1 MDSTATS
8 LSGASLG
15 GRINAPVNYLVP
27 TGERP
32 YSYQYEPPPGVPL
45 RNGQYAAQTVPMH
58 DGRPLIDSLSLDRH
72 GFELR
77 THASAVSDFRDDDLI
92 RTRYYPEV
100 AQLVKNATGA
110 ARVLVFDHNVRL
122 GATDRPNGIREPVKR
137 VHNDYTEVSAPQ
149 RIRDLM
155 GDEAEALLR
164 HRYVFINVW
173 RPIREPV
180 LTSPLAVCD
189 AQSVAPEDLIASEL
203 RYRDRTGETY
213 AFSYSPRHRWFY
225 FPRMRR
231 NEALFLKCFDSA
243 TDGRARMTA
252 HTAFDDPTVPAD
264 APPRESIEARTIAFF
279 APDHATR

>member
-8 LSGASLG
+8 LIGASLIAQ
-15 GRINAPVNYLVP
+15 INAPMNYLVR

-32 YSYQYEPPPGVPL
+32 HSYQYEPPPGVPL
-45 RNGQYAAQTVPMH
+45 RNGQYVAQTVPVH
-58 DGRPLIDSLSLDRH
+58 DGRALVDTLSLDRH

-77 THASAVSDFRDDDLI
+77 SHASAVTDFRDDDVI
-92 RTRYYPEV
+92 RTHYYPEV
-100 AQLVKNATGA
+100 EQLVKDATGA
-110 ARVLVFDHNVRL
+110 ARVVVFDHNVRL

-137 VHNDYTEVSAPQ
+137 VHNDYTEQSAPQ

-164 HRYVFINVW
+164 NRYVFINVW

-180 LTSPLAVCD
+180 LSSPLAVCD

-213 AFSYSPRHRWFY
+213 AFAYNPQHRWFY
-225 FPRMRR
+225 FPRMQR

-243 TDGRARMTA
+243 TDGRARLTA
-252 HTAFDDPTVPAD
+252 HTAFDDPTVPLLSLTF
-264 APPRESIEARTIAFF
+264 RRCCSSSSTNR
-279 APDHATR
+279 R

>member
-1 MDSTATS
+1 MDSTAISQIRQIT
-8 LSGASLG
+8 
-15 GRINAPVNYLVP
+15 APLNYLVR

-45 RNGQYAAQTVPMH
+45 RGGQYVAETVTVR
-58 DGRPLIDSLSLDRH
+58 DGRALVDTLSLDRH

-77 THASAVSDFRDDDLI
+77 THPSAVADFTNDDAI
-92 RTRYYPEV
+92 RAAYYPEV
-100 AQLVKNATGA
+100 AQLVKDATGA

-122 GATDRPNGIREPVKR
+122 GAAARPDGIREPVKR
-137 VHNDYTEVSAPQ
+137 VHNDYTETSAPQ
-149 RIRDLM
+149 RIRDLL

-164 HRYVFINVW
+164 HRYAFINVW

-180 LTSPLAVCD
+180 LSSPLAVCD
-189 AQSVAPEDLIASEL
+189 AQSVAPDDMIPSEL

-213 AFSYSPRHRWFY
+213 AFAYSPRHRWFY
-225 FPRMRR
+225 FSKMRR
-231 NEALFLKCFDSA
+231 SEALFLKCFDSA
-243 TDGRARMTA
+243 ADGRARLAA

-279 APDHATR
+279 APDSTGR